1 MGKTTKFLP
10 PNMKKLDRPP
20 TKKSR
25 SAQVAPEVHIAVNIT
40 PMLGVGSSAMQGSY
54 TVSGT
59 PIACSGSASAPGPVC
74 PDQVG
79 NVTVRTEKSCAMP
92 TPTPVVAARKVYFP
106 STRETRFAILLD
118 CVRVNR
124 VPSVHELLT
133 MMDIEDPA
141 EDLKYIDAHSEMQD
155 LQVNDVLDVYGL
167 HKCFL
172 ATFGELGP
180 GGMHRLRQFARNK
193 LLVPLELVEAE
204 RSSKEPSIVE
214 VAAPTVS
221 VSTQKK
227 HKVDSEDYDRA
238 IKVEEEGREAI
249 RKWLT
254 KVEPTSDGI
263 DEIEEVNYSME
274 DIEEVEDEEEDES
287 GMQAEV

>member
-1 MGKTTKFLP
+1 MHNISSWAHMYLCTYTHDGPTWALPMHTSNCHMGSTNYIANIC
-10 PNMKKLDRPP
+10 NM
-20 TKKSR
+20 
-25 SAQVAPEVHIAVNIT
+25 
-40 PMLGVGSSAMQGSY
+40 GS
-54 TVSGT
+54 
-59 PIACSGSASAPGPVC
+59 
-74 PDQVG
+74 
-79 NVTVRTEKSCAMP
+79 
-92 TPTPVVAARKVYFP
+92 AARKVYFP
-106 STRETRFAILLD
+106 STRKTCFAVLLD
-118 CVRVNR
+118 CVQVNR
-124 VPSVHELLT
+124 VPSIHELLT

-141 EDLKYIDAHSEMQD
+141 EDLKYIDTHSEMQD

-167 HKCFL
+167 HECFL

-180 GGMHRLRQFARNK
+180 GGTHRLRQFACNK

-214 VAAPTVS
+214 VAAPTVP

-274 DIEEVEDEEEDES
+274 DIEEDEL